1 MSEPERGDRTERARI
16 ERAADIE
23 PASMRVVDELLP
35 DGGWSAEE
43 RAIVKRLVHAS
54 GDPSLA
60 SAIAFSPGAVAAG
73 VAALRRG
80 GDVVTDVR
88 MVAVGVDQRR
98 LGALG
103 GTLRCAIDD
112 DEVARQAAESGR
124 TRAATAM
131 RSLPDVLPGSIVAI
145 GNAPTALR
153 EIIALTEAGVRP
165 ALVVGVPVGFI
176 DAAESKAALEA
187 TDLPYVTIRGTRGGS
202 PLAAAA
208 VNALLRLA
216 ESDA

>member
-1 MSEPERGDRTERARI
+1 MSERREERLT
-16 ERAADIE
+16 RAADIE

-60 SAIAFSPGAVAAG
+60 SVVAFAPGAVAAG
-73 VAALRRG
+73 VAALRAG
-80 GDVVTDVR
+80 GDVLSDVQ

-98 LGALG
+98 LDALG
-103 GTLRCAIDD
+103 GTLRCAIGDA
-112 DEVARQAAESGR
+112 EVARQAAESGR

-131 RSLPDVLPGSIVAI
+131 RSLAELLPGSIVAI

-153 EIIALTEAGVRP
+153 EIIALAEAGVRP

-216 ESDA
+216 EADG